1 MALPQK
7 QSQKS
12 TAARKDPPNRRIGGY
27 HDTSLVNADPNRKY
41 ILANVRD
48 EDCGAQMYE
57 HNGFQKEIAREG
69 GVQLAVKKTPLGQDI
84 MYRGCV
90 LMSIDAAEARAQ
102 WEYMQAEADKQEK
115 AITKNRGGHDPLRG
129 INAGVLARGEL
140 SLVNETTELGLE

>member
-7 QSQKS
+7 QSAKP
-12 TAARKDPPNRRIGGY
+12 ARKDPPNRRLGGY
-27 HDTSLVNADPNRKY
+27 HDTSLVNADPRRKY
-41 ILANVRD
+41 IFANVKD
-48 EDCGAQMYE
+48 EDSGAPMYE
-57 HNGFQKEIAREG
+57 NNGFQKEIAREG
-69 GVQLAVKKTPLGQDI
+69 GVQLAIKKTPLGQEI

-90 LMSIDAAEARAQ
+90 LMSIDADEARAQ
-102 WEYMQAEADKQEK
+102 WEYMQAEADKHEK

>member
-7 QSQKS
+7 QSQKAIS
-12 TAARKDPPNRRIGGY
+12 ARKDPPARRIGGY
-27 HDTSLVNADPNRKY
+27 HNTDLVNADPKSKY
-41 ILANVRD
+41 IFANVRD
-48 EDCGAQMYE
+48 EDTGVMMYE
-57 HNGFQKEIAREG
+57 HAGFVKEIAREG
-69 GVQLAVKKTPLGQDI
+69 GVQMEVKRTPLGQEI
-84 MYRGCV
+84 MYRGHV

-102 WEYMQAEADKQEK
+102 WEYMQAEADKHEK